1 LNHSSQQGN
10 GIAIAQ
16 FARMETPM
24 ENCDEPLRFLTLK
37 ETAGVLQLSGRTVR
51 LMVKRKELP
60 AFKVGGQRRVT
71 ERQLTK
77 WMQGL
82 HEL

>member
-1 LNHSSQQGN
+1 
-10 GIAIAQ
+10 
-16 FARMETPM
+16 M
-24 ENCDEPLRFLTLK
+24 ENRAEPLRLLTLK

-51 LMVKRKELP
+51 LMVKRKELT
-60 AFKVGGQRRVT
+60 AFKVAGQWRVS

>member
-37 ETAGVLQLSGRTVR
+37 ETAGVLQLSGRTG
-51 LMVKRKELP
+51 
-60 AFKVGGQRRVT
+60 A
-71 ERQLTK
+71 
-77 WMQGL
+77 
-82 HEL
+82 